1 MSATG
6 YRPQTIAAMLARATI
21 ALAKQSASPRSDAQ
35 ALMAHVVGKGREWVV
50 AHGES
55 FLSKAHGEK
64 FSALCDLRAEG
75 TPMAYVVGSAGFFGR
90 DFLVNDA
97 VLVPRPETEHL
108 VDAALAYLRGRFERG
123 EARRVQTVLDVGTG
137 SGAIACTIA
146 CEVANVS
153 VDGIDISEPALRVAD
168 ANAQR
173 LNVRARCKFTR
184 GDLAAPVLD
193 RVYDVL
199 VANLPYIPSAD
210 VPVPPE
216 AAGFEPRVALDGGAD
231 GLVQYRRLMPQA
243 ARIVRPGG
251 VFLAEGAPPVMDGL
265 LALARASFPDAAVA
279 VEEDYA
285 GLARYVRVDV
295 PRR

>member
-21 ALAKQSASPRSDAQ
+21 ALAKQSVSPRSDAQ
-35 ALMAHVVGKGREWVV
+35 ILMAHVVGKGREWVV

-64 FSALCDLRAEG
+64 FGALCELRAEG
-75 TPMAYVVGSAGFFGR
+75 TPMAYVVGSAAFFGR
-90 DFLVNDA
+90 DFVVNDA

-153 VDGIDISEPALRVAD
+153 VDGIDVSAPALRVAE

-193 RVYDVL
+193 RVYDVV

-251 VFLAEGAPPVMDGL
+251 LLLAEGAPPVMDGL
-265 LALARASFPDAAVA
+265 AALARASFPDAVVA

-285 GLARYVRVDV
+285 GLPRYVRVAV
-295 PRR
+295 PGR